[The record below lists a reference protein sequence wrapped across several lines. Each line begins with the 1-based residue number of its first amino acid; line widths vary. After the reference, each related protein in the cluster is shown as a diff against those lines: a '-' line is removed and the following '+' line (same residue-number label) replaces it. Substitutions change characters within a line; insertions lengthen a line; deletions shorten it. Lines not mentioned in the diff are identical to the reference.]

1 MASAR
6 LALLSIWLWFGLLSA
21 ITAAFLP
28 GISPY
33 FLFPALLAA
42 VAALVFIATPSAM
55 NGLAG
60 ELAFMPAAVVGL
72 SIWMGLVATGETLMG
87 LKLHELFTVPAAF
100 AAMMLLPFVNAA
112 SMPRSTWRDWYG
124 AAIAGSLIATIIAGF
139 QPAYSKTQAQRLNI
153 RYVED
158 ATTGEARWALDADAP
173 LPASLRTAADF
184 SKTPQQVLKGPFPS
198 YYAAPAG
205 KAQFPAPQAK
215 IVSDA
220 VVEGARRTRVAL
232 SGSPQSDAMFVVI
245 PKEVKLMSIDIHGE
259 HLVAPKDNDGDT
271 VIACA
276 SRDCAS
282 EVVGLE
288 FASRAAFKLAFGEQR
303 YGAPPSAAK
312 LIAARPKNAI
322 PSQTGD
328 IVVLINSIAMGAK

>member
-1 MASAR
+1 M
-6 LALLSIWLWFGLLSA
+6 LSIWLWFGLLGI

-42 VAALVFIATPSAM
+42 VAALVFIAMPSAVK
-55 NGLAG
+55 GFAG
-60 ELAFMPAAVVGL
+60 ELAFVPAAVVGL
-72 SIWMGLVATGETLMG
+72 SIWIGLVATGETLMG

-100 AAMMLLPFVNAA
+100 AAMMLLPFADVTAM
-112 SMPRSTWRDWYG
+112 SRSVWRDWHG
-124 AAIAGSLIATIIAGF
+124 AAIAGALIATIIAGF
-139 QPAYSKTQAQRLNI
+139 QPAYSRTQAQRLNI

-158 ATTGEARWALDADAP
+158 AATKQASWALDADAP
-173 LPASLRTAADF
+173 LPPALRAAASF
-184 SKTPQQVLKGPFPS
+184 SKAPEPVLPGPFPS
-198 YYAAPAG
+198 YYVAPAG
-205 KAQFPAPQAK
+205 ASQFVSPRAE

-220 VVEGARRTRVAL
+220 VVNGARRITVAL
-232 SGSPQSDAMFVVI
+232 HGSREASAMFFVI
-245 PKEVKLMSIDIHGE
+245 PKVAKIRAIDIHGE
-259 HLVAPKDNDGDT
+259 HLMAPKDNDDDT

-328 IVVLINSIAMGAK
+328 IVGVSINSIAVEAK